1 MWIKTSDG
9 NTIMN
14 SDNISCF
21 FLARNK
27 ENNILIYARTNDD
40 DLLLLNKFELDDEA
54 SARKE
59 FELIQSQLERDNQRR
74 WRY

>member
-21 FLARNK
+21 FLAQNK
-27 ENNILIYARTNDD
+27 ENIIIYARTNDD
-40 DLLLLNKFELDDEA
+40 ELLLLSRFALDDVDG
-54 SARKE
+54 ARKE